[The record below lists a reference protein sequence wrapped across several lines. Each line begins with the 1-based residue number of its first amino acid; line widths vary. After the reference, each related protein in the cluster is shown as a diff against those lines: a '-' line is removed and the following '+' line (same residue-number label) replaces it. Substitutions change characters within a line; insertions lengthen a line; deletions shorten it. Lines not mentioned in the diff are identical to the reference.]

1 MSNMHELEVEISRKE
16 LYEELSRKL
25 TEAYRC
31 VENLVKECVLNPSI
45 VAKECRIPEDMADML
60 IRMSS
65 LMNSLSFRALVE
77 SLSKMM
83 RPLEQLTSF
92 VKSLESEYKE
102 KDSGKNEE
110 YEDIE
115 MWSIEEECLNEC
127 YNDDLDDK
135 CYDDCLRRRIECAK
149 KCRDDLYC
157 YAECAGDDVD
167 EEV

>member
-1 MSNMHELEVEISRKE
+1 MSNMHELEAEISRKE

-45 VAKECRIPEDMADML
+45 VAKECEIPEDMAEML
-60 IRMSS
+60 IGMTSFI
-65 LMNSLSFRALVE
+65 NSPTFRNVIKPMAEMAKAVQE
-77 SLSKMM
+77 
-83 RPLEQLTSF
+83 LTSF

-102 KDSGKNEE
+102 
-110 YEDIE
+110 EDDID

-127 YNDDLDDK
+127 YKDDLDDK
-135 CYDDCLRRRIECAK
+135 CYDGCIGRCIECAK

-157 YAECAGDDVD
+157 YAECADMGAI
-167 EEV
+167 